1 MVAHNPLHGSGR
13 AGLLHPALASG
24 NDAKAYPRI
33 RMTDACMRKPPCNL
47 ALHPSPGQMTFL
59 AAPFEHSPPVSS
71 QCHAKVTDRHCI
83 HRHSVVTH
91 MAKQNRAHIG
101 THLGHGLMHTPTKLG
116 LDSSK
121 LRLPPRAHRLS
132 KHRKP
137 SLARLSATVRESQE
151 VKGLGLALT
160 SALPVFFRM
169 PAELNQARLLGMQF
183 QPKTNQPFPKL
194 TQEPLPILSV
204 LETNNEVIRKP
215 HHHHIP
221 LGFPKSPLLN
231 PKVEHIVQVDVGQQR
246 TDTSALNR
254 PHSLSLRLPSSTTPA
269 LSHFWISRTTRRSAT
284 RCSINFT
291 SHPCSSVSKKARMSQ
306 SSTQFT
312 LLLMIP
318 SVSAS
323 NAWCRLLLG
332 RNP

>member
-1 MVAHNPLHGSGR
+1 MGNSKPKAFSVLSHTRPSQRTHLGRGLGDCLRGSSAGDAGARNQLSRYRLFAIRTSATTVVGVGIMVAHNPLHGSGR

-59 AAPFEHSPPVSS
+59 AAPFEHSPPDSS

-194 TQEPLPILSV
+194 TQEPLP
-204 LETNNEVIRKP
+204 
-215 HHHHIP
+215 
-221 LGFPKSPLLN
+221 
-231 PKVEHIVQVDVGQQR
+231 
-246 TDTSALNR
+246 
-254 PHSLSLRLPSSTTPA
+254 
-269 LSHFWISRTTRRSAT
+269 
-284 RCSINFT
+284 
-291 SHPCSSVSKKARMSQ
+291 
-306 SSTQFT
+306 
-312 LLLMIP
+312 
-318 SVSAS
+318 
-323 NAWCRLLLG
+323 
-332 RNP
+332 